1 MWEETKGNHG
11 MEPTN
16 YEENQDGKMES
27 RPLLYPQTYP
37 HMNVPAIADDLVHIG
52 RLHLPR
58 LVQQIPK
65 LIDRLHCH
73 FR

>member
-1 MWEETKGNHG
+1 MWEEPKGNHG
-11 MEPTN
+11 MEPAN
-16 YEENQDGKMES
+16 YEGNQDGKLES
-27 RPLLYPQTYP
+27 RPLLYP

-52 RLHLPR
+52 SLHLPR

-65 LIDRLHCH
+65 LIDRLPRCH